1 MREVRVAV
9 FGFVENGKFN
19 SKQIYCMEFFVVALV
34 GAKNVVWLV
43 RSQRKYA
50 FPKNPNQKRC
60 NENLVVL
67 AKSHV
72 IENI

>member
-1 MREVRVAV
+1 M
-9 FGFVENGKFN
+9 
-19 SKQIYCMEFFVVALV
+19 VALV
-34 GAKNVVWLV
+34 GAKNAVWLV

-72 IENI
+72 IKNI

>member
-1 MREVRVAV
+1 MVLWKM
-9 FGFVENGKFN
+9 GNSIPSKFIVW
-19 SKQIYCMEFFVVALV
+19 SFIVVALV
-34 GAKNVVWLV
+34 GAKNAVWLV

-72 IENI
+72 IKNI